1 MSKKIQLALRSYN
14 NPACSTIDEF
24 REDYRKASHV
34 KRLMNDHRRKGKD
47 LNIKLIVNHIISVY
61 NVFDPDFAYSHLVAT
76 VAQENYVTL
85 NTFLYFLKMT
95 FDMVDIN
102 EEMLAQIKEEM
113 SK

>member
-1 MSKKIQLALRSYN
+1 
-14 NPACSTIDEF
+14 
-24 REDYRKASHV
+24 
-34 KRLMNDHRRKGKD
+34 
-47 LNIKLIVNHIISVY
+47 
-61 NVFDPDFAYSHLVAT
+61 VFDPDFAYSHLVAT